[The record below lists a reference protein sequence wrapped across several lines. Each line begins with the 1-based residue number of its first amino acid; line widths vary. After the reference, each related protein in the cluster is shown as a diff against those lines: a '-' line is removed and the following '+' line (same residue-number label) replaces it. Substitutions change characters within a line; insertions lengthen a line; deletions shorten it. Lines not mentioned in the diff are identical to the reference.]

1 MSYIVAMIDIAL
13 NELKDR
19 PQAVPKRLV
28 IEVGQM
34 TGVMPEY
41 LHKYFPIAA
50 KGTRLSDASLEV
62 ISIPVQVQCA
72 HCGSTY
78 RPEKAF
84 RYLCPVC
91 GEKAAT
97 LLHGRECKVKSIEV
111 EE

>member
-1 MSYIVAMIDIAL
+1 MSYIVNMIDIAL

-19 PQAVPKRLV
+19 PDAVPKRLV

-34 TGVMPEY
+34 TGVLPEY

-50 KGTRLSDASLEV
+50 KGTRLSGASLEI
-62 ISIPVQVQCA
+62 ISVPVEVQCS
-72 HCGSTY
+72 HCSASY
-78 RPEKAF
+78 HPEKSH

-91 GEKAAT
+91 GEKAAK
-97 LLHGRECKVKSIEV
+97 LLHGRECKVKSLEV